1 MLDYEPSDRLCDQYV
16 SDSWIVA
23 DNSGVSATLTT
34 YQIDTIAIMP
44 TTACSVSF
52 EAFFNTNS
60 ATITYPVGTG
70 ALLFTVDVSATYEP
84 SWCNFVSSGTYYFI
98 TDLSTLALNDGVD
111 VQLAF
116 SAGQLSVDSVE
127 TSLIDTSVI
136 YYMTTDVNGDL
147 NDMYEP
153 LSITISFV
161 SSCTTTSLDPVTAP
175 SDQMTTKNVPLV
187 VTI

>member
-1 MLDYEPSDRLCDQYV
+1 
-16 SDSWIVA
+16 
-23 DNSGVSATLTT
+23 
-34 YQIDTIAIMP
+34 MP

-52 EAFFNTNS
+52 EAFYNTSS
-60 ATITYPVGTG
+60 AAITYPVGSG
-70 ALLFTVDVSATYEP
+70 AMLFTVDVSSTYEP
-84 SWCNFVSSGTYYFI
+84 SWCTFASSGTYYFI
-98 TDLSTLALNDGVD
+98 TNLSTMALNDGVD

-116 SAGQLSVDSVE
+116 SAGQLSVDSDK
-127 TSLIDTSVI
+127 TSLIGTSIV

-161 SSCTTTSLDPVTAP
+161 TSCTTTSLDTVTAP